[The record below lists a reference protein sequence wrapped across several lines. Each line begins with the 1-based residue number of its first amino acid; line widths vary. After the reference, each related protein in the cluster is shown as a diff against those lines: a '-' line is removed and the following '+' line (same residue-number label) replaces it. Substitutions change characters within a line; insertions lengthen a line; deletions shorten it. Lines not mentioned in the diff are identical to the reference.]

1 MTEGPPKLNRTTWR
15 PLPGVALPYQPRSL
29 WLLAISLIVI
39 TALVI
44 ATLLTGEFTLS
55 PSGVWQTLTGQQDD
69 SLANLVV
76 LELRLP
82 RILACLLV
90 GLGLGLSGAIFQGMA
105 RNPLASPDVVGF
117 TTGAA
122 TGVLVLLL
130 VEGFAVTASL
140 SVGAMVGGF
149 GTALLVYLLA
159 MRRGVHGQRLIL
171 VGIAIGAMLAALNS
185 YLITRAELESAQ
197 AARIWMHGSLNGVS
211 WPQVLPLLLWSL
223 ILVPAAMALSRRLGL
238 LEFGDEIAA
247 GLGLP
252 VNRSKT
258 QLIVVSI
265 TLAAAAISVGGP
277 IGFVALA
284 APQLARKL
292 AGTGGITLIPSAAV
306 GATLLLAADL
316 LAQRLLAPFQIPV
329 GLLTGALG
337 GAYLLFLLSREWRR
351 VD

>member
-1 MTEGPPKLNRTTWR
+1 M
-15 PLPGVALPYQPRSL
+15 PYHRRSL
-29 WLLAISLIVI
+29 WVVAIAFAVTIALI
-39 TALVI
+39 I

-55 PSGVWQTLTGQQDD
+55 PRGVLDALTGRQSDD
-69 SLANLVV
+69 LANLVV

-90 GLGLGLSGAIFQGMA
+90 GATLGLSGAIFQGMA

-140 SVGAMVGGF
+140 SIGAMIGGF

-159 MRRGVHGQRLIL
+159 LRRGIHGQRLIL
-171 VGIAIGAMLAALNS
+171 VGIAVGAMLAALNA

-211 WPQVLPLLLWSL
+211 WPQVLPLVFWTAL
-223 ILVPAAMALSRRLGL
+223 LVPIALALSRRLGL
-238 LEFGDEIAA
+238 LELGDELAA
-247 GLGLP
+247 SLGLSLH
-252 VNRSKT
+252 RAKA

-265 TLAAAAISVGGP
+265 MLAAVAISVGGP
-277 IGFVALA
+277 IGFIALA
-284 APQLARKL
+284 APQLAQRL
-292 AGTGGITLIPSAAV
+292 ARTGGVSLLPSAAL
-306 GATLLLAADL
+306 GASLLLGADL
-316 LAQRLLAPFQIPV
+316 LAQRMLAPFQIPV

-337 GAYLLFLLSREWRR
+337 GAYLLYLLARDWQRR
-351 VD
+351 

>member
-1 MTEGPPKLNRTTWR
+1 MNDIRRVWR
-15 PLPGVALPYQPRSL
+15 PMDRISLPYHRRSL
-29 WLLAISLIVI
+29 WVVAIAFAVTIALI
-39 TALVI
+39 I

-55 PSGVWQTLTGQQDD
+55 PRGVLDALTGRQSDD
-69 SLANLVV
+69 LANLVV

-90 GLGLGLSGAIFQGMA
+90 GATLGLSGAIFQGMA

-140 SVGAMVGGF
+140 SIGAMIGGF

-159 MRRGVHGQRLIL
+159 LRRGIHGQRLIL
-171 VGIAIGAMLAALNS
+171 VGIAVGAMLAALNA

-211 WPQVLPLLLWSL
+211 WPQVLPLVFWTAL
-223 ILVPAAMALSRRLGL
+223 LVPIALALSRRLGL
-238 LEFGDEIAA
+238 LELGDELAA
-247 GLGLP
+247 SLGLSLH
-252 VNRSKT
+252 RAKA

-265 TLAAAAISVGGP
+265 MLAAVAISVGGP
-277 IGFVALA
+277 IGFIALA
-284 APQLARKL
+284 APQLAQRL
-292 AGTGGITLIPSAAV
+292 ARTGGVSLLPSAAL
-306 GATLLLAADL
+306 GASLLLGADL
-316 LAQRLLAPFQIPV
+316 LAQRMLAPFQIPV

-337 GAYLLFLLSREWRR
+337 GAYLLYLLARDWQRR
-351 VD
+351 

>member
-1 MTEGPPKLNRTTWR
+1 MTRTPSPLTRRTWR
-15 PLPGVALPYQPRSL
+15 PLPGVALPYHPRSL
-29 WLLAISLIVI
+29 WLLAISVIVMLG
-39 TALVI
+39 LVI
-44 ATLLTGEFTLS
+44 ATLLSGEFTLS
-55 PSGVWQTLTGQQDD
+55 PAGVWQTLTGQQDD
-69 SLANLVV
+69 HLANLVV

-82 RILACLLV
+82 RMLACILV
-90 GLGLGLSGAIFQGMA
+90 GLALGLSGAIFQGMA

-130 VEGFAVTASL
+130 VEGLAVTASL
-140 SVGAMVGGF
+140 SIGAMIGGF
-149 GTALLVYLLA
+149 GTALIVYVLA
-159 MRRGVHGQRLIL
+159 LRRGVNGQRLIL
-171 VGIAIGAMLAALNS
+171 VGIAVGAMLAALNA

-197 AARIWMHGSLNGVS
+197 AARIWMHGSLNGVT
-211 WPQVLPLLLWSL
+211 WPQVLPLVLWSL
-223 ILVPAAMALSRRLGL
+223 ILVPAALALSRRLGL
-238 LEFGDEIAA
+238 LEFGDDIAS

-258 QLIVVSI
+258 QLIIVSI
-265 TLAAAAISVGGP
+265 TLAAVAISVGGP

-292 AGTGGITLIPSAAV
+292 AGTGNITLIPSAAI

-337 GAYLLFLLSREWRR
+337 GSYLLYLLSREWRR